1 MNLPKLAIERPVFV
15 SCIVILIMVM
25 GVMAYFSIGVDLFPD
40 VSFPFVSVITPYQGA
55 SPQEIETQIS
65 KPLEEELS
73 SLQGVKTVSSGN
85 QEGYSVV
92 FVRFTLETDSKFA
105 EQEVRDRVAFAR
117 PNLPKGVDEPIIRRY
132 DPSDAAVVQLSLK
145 TALAE
150 PDAYDLAD
158 QFIKPR
164 LAQVPGVGVV
174 NLQGGRKREIRVD
187 LDRDQLNR
195 YRISASQVAE
205 RIGLNGENI
214 PVGHVSVGD
223 RDILFR
229 SVGEY
234 DDLDRLK
241 KTSVNFM
248 GSDVSVPVDRLGQV
262 VDSMQDAQGYSYVK
276 GEPVLVLQVFKQSKA
291 NTVAVVDAV
300 LNRVKEINEELKAK
314 PGSAELEAIQE
325 SAKPVRLNLS
335 DVQTTILQG
344 ILLTILVVFLFLGS
358 LRSTLITIT
367 ALPVS
372 LLGAFILMNAM
383 GFTLNVMTL
392 LALSLSVGLLIDD
405 AIVVRENIWR
415 HMEEGADPR
424 KAAIEGTLEVALAVF
439 ATSSVVIAVFLPI
452 AFLHGTVG
460 QFFKQFGLSV
470 CFAMGISLF
479 EAMVMGPMLSAYW
492 AHKRGKGFSVI
503 DALDAFFA
511 PMLKRFDRFQTSL
524 EDGYES
530 LIGWCLKH
538 RGRVVLGAFL
548 LFIGSV
554 AGLGPHIK
562 STFLPVADV
571 GEFMVFLKSAPG
583 TSLEAM
589 RDSTLKI
596 DRILRQHAEVALT
609 SATIGGTD
617 STGTARVEDNNARI
631 YIRLKD
637 YSDRRKAHLLGTSDL
652 KDVVRR
658 ELDPFKDSLKPQVAD
673 FSAFGD
679 WAPFNLNLIGEDYST
694 LAPFADQVVEQI
706 KKIPGLT
713 DVQST
718 YDGGKPEFQAVM
730 DPEKLKTLGVSG
742 EEAGMELRTQVE
754 GALPAKFRQH
764 GNDYDIRVR
773 LKDDQRDIQKDFY
786 SILVPNQNHNM
797 VRLSDVASA
806 VTTTGPAK
814 INRENRARYIQVS
827 GQLATGGALGNI
839 LKDAQKIMDSVQ
851 KPPGVTFEFVGQA
864 EDNRD
869 LGVSMVTAMALAL
882 LFTFMIL
889 ASLYESPILPL
900 SIMMAI
906 PLSIIGALFALFLTG
921 LFLPNISLNIFSM
934 IAIVMLLG
942 LVTKN
947 SILLVDYTLQ
957 MQKKGMPR
965 DEALKRAG
973 KVRLRPILMTTFAL
987 ICGML
992 PLALALTEVGRF
1004 RQSMG
1009 IAVEGGLISSL
1020 ILTLI
1025 IVPSVFGYVD
1035 DLRLWLRKIFG
1046 SDKGPGKESLAQS
1059 NGRKTKAGAGMGAVS
1074 KNEG

>member
-15 SCIVILIMVM
+15 SCIVILIMVL
-25 GVMAYFSIGVDLFPD
+25 GLMAYRSLGVDLFPD

-73 SLQGVKTVSSGN
+73 SLQGVKTVSSSN
-85 QEGYSVV
+85 QEGFSTT

-105 EQEVRDRVAFAR
+105 EQQVRDRVAFVR
-117 PNLPKGVDEPIIRRY
+117 PSLPKGIDEPIIRRY

-145 TALAE
+145 SKLSPAE
-150 PDAYDLAD
+150 AYDLAD
-158 QFIKPR
+158 QSIKPQ

-174 NLQGGRKREIRVD
+174 NIQGGRKREIRVE
-187 LDRDQLNR
+187 LDRGQLNR
-195 YRISASQVAE
+195 YRISASQVAN
-205 RIGLNGENI
+205 RIGLNGENV
-214 PVGHVSVGD
+214 PVGRVSVEGK
-223 RDILFR
+223 DILFR

-234 DDLDRLK
+234 NDLDRLK
-241 KTSVNFM
+241 KTSVNFT
-248 GSDVSVPVDRLGQV
+248 GSDISVPVDHLGQV
-262 VDSMQDAQGYSYVK
+262 VDSMREADGYSFVN
-276 GEPVLVLQVFKQSKA
+276 GDPILVLQVFKQSKA
-291 NTVAVVDAV
+291 NTVAVVDAI
-300 LNRVKEINEELKAK
+300 LARVKEINAGLKLK
-314 PGSAELEAIQE
+314 PGEPALDMIQE
-325 SAKPVRLNLS
+325 SARPVRLNLQ
-335 DVQTTILQG
+335 DVKVTIIEG
-344 ILLTILVVFLFLGS
+344 ILLTVLVVFLFLGS

-415 HMEEGADPR
+415 HMEEGSDPK

-492 AHKRGKGFSVI
+492 GKKKSVSSNSSDADFLDRI
-503 DALDAFFA
+503 DHFLS
-511 PMLKRFDRFQTSL
+511 PLLRRFDHFQTVL
-524 EDGYES
+524 ESRYEE
-530 LIGWCLKH
+530 LIAWCLRH
-538 RGRVVLGAFL
+538 RKWVVLGAFL

-554 AGLGPHIK
+554 VGLGPHIK
-562 STFLPVADV
+562 NTFLPSADV
-571 GEFMVFLKSAPG
+571 GEFMVFLKTPPG
-583 TSLEAM
+583 TSLESM
-589 RDSTLKI
+589 RDQTVKI
-596 DRILRQHAEVALT
+596 DKIIHQHPEVVIT

-617 STGTARVEDNNARI
+617 STGTARTDSNSARI
-631 YIRLKD
+631 YIRLKH
-637 YSDRRKAHLLGTSDL
+637 YTERKVSTSDL
-652 KDVVRR
+652 KDILRK
-658 ELDPFKDSLKPQVAD
+658 ELEPYKETLKPQVAD

-679 WAPFNLNLIGEDYST
+679 WAPFNLNLVGEDYST
-694 LAPFADQVVEQI
+694 LAPFALQVVEKI
-706 KKIPGLT
+706 KGIPGIT

-718 YDGGKPEFQAVM
+718 YDGGKPEFQALL
-730 DPEKLKTLGVSG
+730 DPEKLRALGVSG
-742 EEAGMELRTQVE
+742 VEAGMELRTQVE

-764 GNDYDIRVR
+764 GYDYDIRVR
-773 LKDDQRDIQKDFY
+773 LKEEQRNIQKDFY

-797 VRLSDVASA
+797 IRLSDIAQP
-806 VTTTGPAK
+806 VTTEGPAK
-814 INRENRARYIQVS
+814 INRQNRARYIQIS

-839 LKDAQKIMDSVQ
+839 LKDAQKIMESIP

-869 LGVSMVTAMALAL
+869 LGVSMMVAMGLAL
-882 LFTFMIL
+882 LFTYMIL
-889 ASLYESPILPL
+889 ASLYESPILPF

-906 PLSIIGALFALFLTG
+906 PLSIIGALFALFVTG
-921 LFLPNISLNIFSM
+921 LFIPSISLNIFSM

-957 MQKKGMPR
+957 MQKKGMKR
-965 DEALKRAG
+965 DDALKRAG

-987 ICGML
+987 IAGML
-992 PLALALTEVGRF
+992 PLALALTEVGKF

-1020 ILTLI
+1020 VLTLI

-1035 DLRLWLRKIFG
+1035 DLRLWLRRFFGTGLEKTMVKIP
-1046 SDKGPGKESLAQS
+1046 KK
-1059 NGRKTKAGAGMGAVS
+1059 R
-1074 KNEG
+1074 